1 MLALRDWQ
9 QHLQRAIL
17 DGDASADLQRA
28 IRRHG
33 VIAQQ
38 RIGIY
43 RDAYFLRLA
52 EALASNY
59 PAIALYLSE
68 TAGESVGETGRESLG
83 ATDFNAMAQAYATAY
98 PSRHASIRWFG
109 DRLDVFLRS
118 QAPWSSNPVL
128 HELARFEWALRHTVD
143 AADAPVLTF
152 EALQALPPEHWPDLL
167 LTLQPAVTLLHLDW
181 NTPAVWRCLVDQ
193 QPLPVPQPGAQ
204 HWLVY
209 RRQDLMAMWRSAM
222 PEEARLLLSISN
234 GITFADLCDVMAE
247 HETQPETIPAQAAAL
262 LRQWVSAG
270 LLVDTLRAPV
280 CPTSGN

>member
-38 RIGIY
+38 RIGVY

-59 PAIALYLSE
+59 PAIALYISE
-68 TAGESVGETGRESLG
+68 TVGETVVETECE
-83 ATDFNAMAQAYATAY
+83 TDFNVMAQAYARAY

-109 DRLDVFLRS
+109 DRLDAFLRS

-143 AADAPVLTF
+143 AADAPVLTV
-152 EALQALPPEHWPDLL
+152 EALQALPPDHWPELL
-167 LTLQPAVTLLHLDW
+167 LTLQPAVTLLYLDW
-181 NTPAVWRCLVDQ
+181 NAPAFWRCLVDR
-193 QPLPVPQPGAQ
+193 QPLPAPQSCAR

-209 RRQDLMAMWRSAM
+209 RRQDLMAMWRSVA
-222 PEEARLLLSISN
+222 PDEARLLLSISN

-247 HETQPETIPAQAAAL
+247 HEAQPETIPAQAAAL

>member
-9 QHLQRAIL
+9 EQLQLAIL
-17 DGDASADLQRA
+17 AGDTSPELLQA
-28 IRRHG
+28 VRRQG

-38 RIGIY
+38 RIGVY

-59 PAIALYLSE
+59 PAIALYLGDS
-68 TAGESVGETGRESLG
+68 
-83 ATDFNAMAQAYATAY
+83 DFNGLAQAYATAY

-109 DRLDVFLRS
+109 DTLDAFLHS

-152 EALQALPPEHWPDLL
+152 EDLRALPPEHWPELL

-181 NTPAVWRCLVDQ
+181 NTPAFWRCLVDQ
-193 QPLPVPQPGAQ
+193 QPLPVPQPGARY
-204 HWLVY
+204 WLVY
-209 RRQDLMAMWRSAM
+209 RRQDLMAMWRSAV
-222 PEEARLLLSISN
+222 PDEARLLLLLRK
-234 GITFADLCDVMAE
+234 GIAFADLCDVMAE
-247 HETQPETIPAQAAAL
+247 HIEQSETVPAQAAAL

-270 LLVDTLRAPV
+270 LLVDTRPAPV
-280 CPTSGN
+280 RPTSGH

>member
-9 QHLQRAIL
+9 QQLQHAIL
-17 DGDASADLQRA
+17 DGAASEGLLREV
-28 IRRHG
+28 RRFG

-38 RIGIY
+38 RIGVY

-59 PAIALYLSE
+59 PAIALYL
-68 TAGESVGETGRESLG
+68 GE
-83 ATDFNAMAQAYATAY
+83 TDFNALAQAYTTAY

-109 DRLDVFLRS
+109 DRLDALLAS

-143 AADAPVLTF
+143 AADAPVLTV
-152 EALQALPPEHWPDLL
+152 EVLQALPPEHWPELL

-181 NTPAVWRCLVDQ
+181 NTPAVWRCLVDE
-193 QPLPVPQPGAQ
+193 QPVSAPQAGAR

-209 RRQDLMAMWRSAM
+209 RRQDLMAMWRSAA
-222 PEEARLLLSISN
+222 PDEARLLSLISN
-234 GITFADLCDVMAE
+234 GITFADLCGVMAE
-247 HETQPETIPAQAAAL
+247 HNDHIESIPARAAAL
-262 LRQWVSAG
+262 LRLWVSAG
-270 LLVDTLRAPV
+270 LLVDTRPAPV
-280 CPTSGN
+280 RPTSGH

>member
-9 QHLQRAIL
+9 QQLQHAIL
-17 DGDASADLQRA
+17 DGDASEDLLREV
-28 IRRHG
+28 RRFG

-38 RIGIY
+38 RIGVY

-59 PAIALYLSE
+59 PAIALYM
-68 TAGESVGETGRESLG
+68 GEP
-83 ATDFNAMAQAYATAY
+83 DFTVLAQAYTTAY

-109 DRLDVFLRS
+109 DRLDVFLGS

-143 AADAPVLTF
+143 AADAPALTF
-152 EALQALPPEHWPDLL
+152 EALQALPPEHWPELL

-181 NTPAVWRCLVDQ
+181 NTPAVWRCLVDE
-193 QPLPVPQPGAQ
+193 QPLSAPQPGAH

-209 RRQDLMAMWRSAM
+209 RRQDLMAMWRSAA
-222 PEEARLLLSISN
+222 PDEARLLLLISN

-247 HETQPETIPAQAAAL
+247 HNGQTESIPAQAAAL

-270 LLVDTLRAPV
+270 LLVDTRPAPV
-280 CPTSGN
+280 RPTSGN